1 MSGMD
6 AVQYYRDIEGLDHLV
21 LPDTRK
27 IGKASEGLS
36 LKRCVDV
43 VGAMLALIF
52 FAPTMIIIYALL
64 MVSGGSPIFAHLRV
78 GKNGELFL
86 CYKFRS
92 MVNDASKVLAEY
104 LESNAAAREEWDRT
118 FKLTC
123 DPRISRIGNFL
134 RRTSMDELPQLF
146 NVLRGEMS
154 LVGPRPIV
162 PSEIVR
168 YSDKIRAYY
177 RCRPGIT
184 GLWQVSGRND
194 VTYDKRVQLDVVY
207 ARKQSIWLDVAILFR
222 TVRVVIGGRGAY

>member
-1 MSGMD
+1 MRRMPLRFAPARAPRAAENVSC
-6 AVQYYRDIEGLDHLV
+6 
-21 LPDTRK
+21 
-27 IGKASEGLS
+27 
-36 LKRCVDV
+36 CVDV
-43 VGAMLALIF
+43 VGAILALIF
-52 FAPTMIIIYALL
+52 FAPTMVIIYALL
-64 MVSGGSPIFAHLRV
+64 MLTGGSPIFAHPRV

-92 MVNDASKVLAEY
+92 MVNDANKVLAEY

-118 FKLTC
+118 FKLTR
-123 DPRISRIGNFL
+123 DPRISWFGDFL
-134 RRTSMDELPQLF
+134 RRASLDELPQLF

-168 YSDKIRAYY
+168 YSNKIKAYY

-194 VTYDKRVQLDVVY
+194 VAYDRRVLLDALY
-207 ARKQSIWLDVAILFR
+207 ARKQSIWFDIVILFR
-222 TVRVVIGGRGAY
+222 TVRVVISRRGAY